1 MGEAFKKW
9 PIFKNHVWFFDGIFK
24 GWGLSGVKKK
34 SKSAKLRGV
43 MPVLHYYED
52 VVAILRMGC
61 GVFGEVK
68 TEIFDRG

>member
-1 MGEAFKKW
+1 
-9 PIFKNHVWFFDGIFK
+9 
-24 GWGLSGVKKK
+24 
-34 SKSAKLRGV
+34 